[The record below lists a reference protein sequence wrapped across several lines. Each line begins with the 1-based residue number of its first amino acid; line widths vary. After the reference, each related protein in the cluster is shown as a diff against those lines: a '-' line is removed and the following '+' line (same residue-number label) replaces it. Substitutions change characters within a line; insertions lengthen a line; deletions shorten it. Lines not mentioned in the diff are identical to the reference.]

1 MAIRCDDCRYLF
13 SKKRVSCPFCG
24 GQTIRDDRPDA
35 DLLAAGYTMAPQGR
49 QQTIPDDPF
58 EAMLRAYQEEQ
69 TQPIPTPPAA
79 EPSQPEQPQDGV
91 DFFSHFQ
98 GGSPAADIP
107 TVESTRRS
115 QPQQEPPRRQPTQPD
130 PYEAELREIERQ
142 QRRLERQYRRGGL
155 LGSSVQLPLGVGV
168 SGGGVRAGGPRR
180 HRALEHAL
188 HHFELRPRPGHRH
201 PAGRPSDL
209 GHLAAHPFHLSV
221 DRPFA
226 QQCSVALAAELLCVF
241 LFSPQN
247 T

>member
-130 PYEAELREIERQ
+130 PYEAELRDIERQ
-142 QRRLERQYRRGGL
+142 QRRLERQYRRAAFWDRL
-155 LGSSVQLPLGVGV
+155 SSFRWGSVFRVVVFVLVV
-168 SGGGVRAGGPRR
+168 
-180 HRALEHAL
+180 
-188 HHFELRPRPGHRH
+188 
-201 PAGRPSDL
+201 
-209 GHLAAHPFHLSV
+209 LAAIGLWNMRYTILNSV
-221 DRPFA
+221 LDLVIGILP
-226 QQCSVALAAELLCVF
+226 VVLLIWGIWLLIRSIF
-241 LFSPQN
+241 R
-247 T
+247 

>member
-24 GQTIRDDRPDA
+24 GQTIRDDRPD
-35 DLLAAGYTMAPQGR
+35 AGYTMAPQGR

-107 TVESTRRS
+107 TVESTHRS

-142 QRRLERQYRRGGL
+142 QRRLERQYRRAAFWDRL
-155 LGSSVQLPLGVGV
+155 SSFRWGSVFRVVVFVLVV
-168 SGGGVRAGGPRR
+168 
-180 HRALEHAL
+180 
-188 HHFELRPRPGHRH
+188 
-201 PAGRPSDL
+201 
-209 GHLAAHPFHLSV
+209 LAAIGLWNMRYTILNSV
-221 DRPFA
+221 LDLVIGILP
-226 QQCSVALAAELLCVF
+226 VVLLIWGIWLLIRSIF
-241 LFSPQN
+241 R
-247 T
+247 

>member
-98 GGSPAADIP
+98 GGSPAAGIP

-142 QRRLERQYRRGGL
+142 QRRLERQYRRAAFWDRL
-155 LGSSVQLPLGVGV
+155 SSFRWGSVFRVVVFVLVV
-168 SGGGVRAGGPRR
+168 
-180 HRALEHAL
+180 
-188 HHFELRPRPGHRH
+188 
-201 PAGRPSDL
+201 
-209 GHLAAHPFHLSV
+209 LAAIGLWNMRYTILNSV
-221 DRPFA
+221 LDLVIGILP
-226 QQCSVALAAELLCVF
+226 VVLLIWGIWLLIRSIF
-241 LFSPQN
+241 R
-247 T
+247 

>member
-91 DFFSHFQ
+91 DYFSHFQ

-107 TVESTRRS
+107 TVESTHRS

-142 QRRLERQYRRGGL
+142 QRRLERQYRRAAFWDRL
-155 LGSSVQLPLGVGV
+155 SSFRWGSVFRVVVFVLVV
-168 SGGGVRAGGPRR
+168 
-180 HRALEHAL
+180 
-188 HHFELRPRPGHRH
+188 
-201 PAGRPSDL
+201 
-209 GHLAAHPFHLSV
+209 LAAIGLWNMRYTILNSV
-221 DRPFA
+221 LDLVIGILP
-226 QQCSVALAAELLCVF
+226 VVLLIWGIWLLIRSIF
-241 LFSPQN
+241 R
-247 T
+247 

>member
-130 PYEAELREIERQ
+130 PYETELREIERQ
-142 QRRLERQYRRGGL
+142 QRRLERQYRRAAFWDRL
-155 LGSSVQLPLGVGV
+155 SSFRWGSVFRVVVFVLVV
-168 SGGGVRAGGPRR
+168 
-180 HRALEHAL
+180 
-188 HHFELRPRPGHRH
+188 
-201 PAGRPSDL
+201 
-209 GHLAAHPFHLSV
+209 LAAIGLWNMRYTILNSV
-221 DRPFA
+221 LDLVIGILP
-226 QQCSVALAAELLCVF
+226 VVLLIWGIWLLIRSIF
-241 LFSPQN
+241 R
-247 T
+247 

>member
-79 EPSQPEQPQDGV
+79 EPSQPEQPQGGV

-115 QPQQEPPRRQPTQPD
+115 QPQQEPPRRQPPQPD

-142 QRRLERQYRRGGL
+142 QRRLERQYRRAAFWDRL
-155 LGSSVQLPLGVGV
+155 SSFRWGSVFRVVVFVLVV
-168 SGGGVRAGGPRR
+168 
-180 HRALEHAL
+180 
-188 HHFELRPRPGHRH
+188 
-201 PAGRPSDL
+201 
-209 GHLAAHPFHLSV
+209 LAAIGLWNMRYTILNSV
-221 DRPFA
+221 LDLVIGILP
-226 QQCSVALAAELLCVF
+226 VVLLIWGIWLLIRSIF
-241 LFSPQN
+241 R
-247 T
+247 

>member
-24 GQTIRDDRPDA
+24 GQTIRDNRPDA

-107 TVESTRRS
+107 TVESTHRS

-142 QRRLERQYRRGGL
+142 QRRLERQYRRAAFWDRL
-155 LGSSVQLPLGVGV
+155 SSFRWGSVFRVVVFVLVV
-168 SGGGVRAGGPRR
+168 
-180 HRALEHAL
+180 
-188 HHFELRPRPGHRH
+188 
-201 PAGRPSDL
+201 
-209 GHLAAHPFHLSV
+209 LAAIGLWNMRYTILNSV
-221 DRPFA
+221 LDLVIGILP
-226 QQCSVALAAELLCVF
+226 VVLLIWGIWLLIRSIF
-241 LFSPQN
+241 R
-247 T
+247 

>member
-1 MAIRCDDCRYLF
+1 MSIRCDDCRYLF

-107 TVESTRRS
+107 TVESTYRS
-115 QPQQEPPRRQPTQPD
+115 QPQQEPPRRQPPQPD

-142 QRRLERQYRRGGL
+142 QRRLERQYRRAAFWDRL
-155 LGSSVQLPLGVGV
+155 SSFRWGSVFRVVVFVLVV
-168 SGGGVRAGGPRR
+168 
-180 HRALEHAL
+180 
-188 HHFELRPRPGHRH
+188 
-201 PAGRPSDL
+201 
-209 GHLAAHPFHLSV
+209 LAAIGLWNMRYTILNSV
-221 DRPFA
+221 LDLVIGILP
-226 QQCSVALAAELLCVF
+226 VVLLIWGIWLLIRSIF
-241 LFSPQN
+241 R
-247 T
+247 

>member
-115 QPQQEPPRRQPTQPD
+115 QPQQEPPRRQPAQPD

-142 QRRLERQYRRGGL
+142 QRRLERQYRRAAFWDRL
-155 LGSSVQLPLGVGV
+155 SSFRWGSVFRVVVFVLVV
-168 SGGGVRAGGPRR
+168 
-180 HRALEHAL
+180 
-188 HHFELRPRPGHRH
+188 
-201 PAGRPSDL
+201 
-209 GHLAAHPFHLSV
+209 LAAIGLWNMRYTILNSV
-221 DRPFA
+221 LDLVIGILP
-226 QQCSVALAAELLCVF
+226 VVLLIWGIWLLIRSIF
-241 LFSPQN
+241 R
-247 T
+247 

>member
-115 QPQQEPPRRQPTQPD
+115 QPQPESPRRQPPQPD

-142 QRRLERQYRRGGL
+142 QRRLERQYRRAAFWDRLSSFRWGSVFRVVVFVLVVLAWNMRYTILNSVLNLVIGILPVVL
-155 LGSSVQLPLGVGV
+155 LIWGIW
-168 SGGGVRAGGPRR
+168 
-180 HRALEHAL
+180 
-188 HHFELRPRPGHRH
+188 
-201 PAGRPSDL
+201 
-209 GHLAAHPFHLSV
+209 
-221 DRPFA
+221 
-226 QQCSVALAAELLCVF
+226 LLIRSIF
-241 LFSPQN
+241 R
-247 T
+247 

>member
-142 QRRLERQYRRGGL
+142 QRRLERQYRRAAFWDRL
-155 LGSSVQLPLGVGV
+155 SSFRWGSVFRVVVFVLVV
-168 SGGGVRAGGPRR
+168 
-180 HRALEHAL
+180 
-188 HHFELRPRPGHRH
+188 
-201 PAGRPSDL
+201 
-209 GHLAAHPFHLSV
+209 LAAIGLWNMRYTILNSV
-221 DRPFA
+221 LNLVIGILP
-226 QQCSVALAAELLCVF
+226 VLLLVWGIWLLIRSIF
-241 LFSPQN
+241 R
-247 T
+247 

>member
-91 DFFSHFQ
+91 DFFAHFQ

-115 QPQQEPPRRQPTQPD
+115 QPQPESPRRQPPQPD

-142 QRRLERQYRRGGL
+142 QRRLERQYRRAAFWDRL
-155 LGSSVQLPLGVGV
+155 SSFRWGSVFRVVVFVLVV
-168 SGGGVRAGGPRR
+168 
-180 HRALEHAL
+180 
-188 HHFELRPRPGHRH
+188 
-201 PAGRPSDL
+201 
-209 GHLAAHPFHLSV
+209 LAAIGLWNMRYTILNSV
-221 DRPFA
+221 LDLVIGILP
-226 QQCSVALAAELLCVF
+226 VVLLVWGIWLLIRSIF
-241 LFSPQN
+241 R
-247 T
+247 

>member
-49 QQTIPDDPF
+49 QQTIPDAPF

-142 QRRLERQYRRGGL
+142 QRRLERQYRRAAFWDRL
-155 LGSSVQLPLGVGV
+155 SSFRWGSVFRVVVFVLVV
-168 SGGGVRAGGPRR
+168 
-180 HRALEHAL
+180 
-188 HHFELRPRPGHRH
+188 
-201 PAGRPSDL
+201 
-209 GHLAAHPFHLSV
+209 LAAIGLWNMRYTILNSV
-221 DRPFA
+221 LDLVIGILP
-226 QQCSVALAAELLCVF
+226 VVLLIWGIWLLIRSIF
-241 LFSPQN
+241 R
-247 T
+247 

>member
-1 MAIRCDDCRYLF
+1 MSIRCDDCRYLF

-91 DFFSHFQ
+91 DFFSHVQ
-98 GGSPAADIP
+98 GGSPAAEIP
-107 TVESTRRS
+107 TVESTYLS
-115 QPQQEPPRRQPTQPD
+115 QPQQEPPRRQPPQPD

-142 QRRLERQYRRGGL
+142 QRRLERQYRRAAFWDRL
-155 LGSSVQLPLGVGV
+155 SSFRWGSVFRVVVFVLVV
-168 SGGGVRAGGPRR
+168 
-180 HRALEHAL
+180 
-188 HHFELRPRPGHRH
+188 
-201 PAGRPSDL
+201 
-209 GHLAAHPFHLSV
+209 LAAIGLWNMRYTILNSV
-221 DRPFA
+221 LDLVIGILP
-226 QQCSVALAAELLCVF
+226 VVLLIWGIWLLIRSIF
-241 LFSPQN
+241 R
-247 T
+247 

>member
-35 DLLAAGYTMAPQGR
+35 DLLAAGYPMAPQGR

-142 QRRLERQYRRGGL
+142 QRRLERQYRRAAFWDRL
-155 LGSSVQLPLGVGV
+155 SSFRWGSVFRVVVFVLVV
-168 SGGGVRAGGPRR
+168 
-180 HRALEHAL
+180 
-188 HHFELRPRPGHRH
+188 
-201 PAGRPSDL
+201 
-209 GHLAAHPFHLSV
+209 LAAIGLWNMRYTILNSV
-221 DRPFA
+221 LDLVIGILP
-226 QQCSVALAAELLCVF
+226 VVLLIWGIWLLIRSIF
-241 LFSPQN
+241 R
-247 T
+247 

>member
-107 TVESTRRS
+107 TVESTHRS

-142 QRRLERQYRRGGL
+142 QRRLERQYRRAAFWDRL
-155 LGSSVQLPLGVGV
+155 SSFRWGSVFRVVVFVLVV
-168 SGGGVRAGGPRR
+168 
-180 HRALEHAL
+180 
-188 HHFELRPRPGHRH
+188 
-201 PAGRPSDL
+201 
-209 GHLAAHPFHLSV
+209 LAAIGLWNMRYTILNSV
-221 DRPFA
+221 LDLVIGILP
-226 QQCSVALAAELLCVF
+226 VILLIWGIWLLIRSIF
-241 LFSPQN
+241 R
-247 T
+247 

>member
-142 QRRLERQYRRGGL
+142 QRRLERQYRRAAFWDRL
-155 LGSSVQLPLGVGV
+155 SSFRWGAVFRVVVFVLVV
-168 SGGGVRAGGPRR
+168 
-180 HRALEHAL
+180 
-188 HHFELRPRPGHRH
+188 
-201 PAGRPSDL
+201 
-209 GHLAAHPFHLSV
+209 LAAIGLWNMRYTILNSV
-221 DRPFA
+221 LDLVIGILP
-226 QQCSVALAAELLCVF
+226 VVLLIWGIWLLIRSIF
-241 LFSPQN
+241 R
-247 T
+247 

>member
-1 MAIRCDDCRYLF
+1 MASRCDDCRYLF

-115 QPQQEPPRRQPTQPD
+115 QPQPESPRRQPPQPD

-142 QRRLERQYRRGGL
+142 QRRLERQYRRAAFWDRL
-155 LGSSVQLPLGVGV
+155 SSFRWGSVFRVVVFVLVV
-168 SGGGVRAGGPRR
+168 
-180 HRALEHAL
+180 
-188 HHFELRPRPGHRH
+188 
-201 PAGRPSDL
+201 
-209 GHLAAHPFHLSV
+209 LAAIGLWNMRYTILNSV
-221 DRPFA
+221 LDLVIGILP
-226 QQCSVALAAELLCVF
+226 VVLLIWGIWLLIRSIF
-241 LFSPQN
+241 R
-247 T
+247 

>member
-1 MAIRCDDCRYLF
+1 MSIRCDDCRYLF

-35 DLLAAGYTMAPQGR
+35 DLLAAGYTMAPQGQ

-115 QPQQEPPRRQPTQPD
+115 QPQQEPPRRQPPQPD

-142 QRRLERQYRRGGL
+142 QRRLERQYRRAAFWDRL
-155 LGSSVQLPLGVGV
+155 SSFRWGSVFRVVVFVLVV
-168 SGGGVRAGGPRR
+168 
-180 HRALEHAL
+180 
-188 HHFELRPRPGHRH
+188 
-201 PAGRPSDL
+201 
-209 GHLAAHPFHLSV
+209 LAAIGLWNMRYTILNSV
-221 DRPFA
+221 LDLVIGILP
-226 QQCSVALAAELLCVF
+226 VVLLIWGIWLLIRSIF
-241 LFSPQN
+241 R
-247 T
+247 

>member
-69 TQPIPTPPAA
+69 TQPIPTSPAA

-142 QRRLERQYRRGGL
+142 QRRLERQYRRAAFWDRL
-155 LGSSVQLPLGVGV
+155 SSFRWGSVFRVVVFVLVV
-168 SGGGVRAGGPRR
+168 
-180 HRALEHAL
+180 
-188 HHFELRPRPGHRH
+188 
-201 PAGRPSDL
+201 
-209 GHLAAHPFHLSV
+209 LAAIGLWNMRYTILNSV
-221 DRPFA
+221 LDLVIGILP
-226 QQCSVALAAELLCVF
+226 VVLLIWGIWLLIRSIF
-241 LFSPQN
+241 R
-247 T
+247 

>member
-107 TVESTRRS
+107 TVVSTRRS

-142 QRRLERQYRRGGL
+142 QRRLERQYRRAAFWDRL
-155 LGSSVQLPLGVGV
+155 SSFRWGSVFRVVVFVLVV
-168 SGGGVRAGGPRR
+168 
-180 HRALEHAL
+180 
-188 HHFELRPRPGHRH
+188 
-201 PAGRPSDL
+201 
-209 GHLAAHPFHLSV
+209 LAAIGLWNMRYTILNSV
-221 DRPFA
+221 LDLVIGILP
-226 QQCSVALAAELLCVF
+226 VVLLIWGIWLLIRSIF
-241 LFSPQN
+241 R
-247 T
+247 

>member
-1 MAIRCDDCRYLF
+1 MPL
-13 SKKRVSCPFCG
+13 SVLQKT
-24 GQTIRDDRPDA
+24 GQLPLLRRPDIRDDRPDA

-142 QRRLERQYRRGGL
+142 QRRLERQYRRAAFWDRL
-155 LGSSVQLPLGVGV
+155 SSFRWGSVFRVVVFVLVV
-168 SGGGVRAGGPRR
+168 
-180 HRALEHAL
+180 
-188 HHFELRPRPGHRH
+188 
-201 PAGRPSDL
+201 
-209 GHLAAHPFHLSV
+209 LAAIGLWNMRYTILNSV
-221 DRPFA
+221 LDLVIGILP
-226 QQCSVALAAELLCVF
+226 VVLLIWGIWLLIRSIF
-241 LFSPQN
+241 R
-247 T
+247 

>member
-91 DFFSHFQ
+91 DFFAHFQ

-115 QPQQEPPRRQPTQPD
+115 QPQPESPRRQPPQPD

-142 QRRLERQYRRGGL
+142 QRRLERQYRRAAFWDRL
-155 LGSSVQLPLGVGV
+155 SSFRWGSVFRVVVFVLVV
-168 SGGGVRAGGPRR
+168 
-180 HRALEHAL
+180 
-188 HHFELRPRPGHRH
+188 
-201 PAGRPSDL
+201 
-209 GHLAAHPFHLSV
+209 LAAIGLWNMRYTILNSV
-221 DRPFA
+221 LDLVIGILP
-226 QQCSVALAAELLCVF
+226 VVLLIWGIWLLIRSIF
-241 LFSPQN
+241 R
-247 T
+247 

>member
-35 DLLAAGYTMAPQGR
+35 DLLAAGYTIAPQGR

-142 QRRLERQYRRGGL
+142 QRRLERQYRRAAFWDRL
-155 LGSSVQLPLGVGV
+155 SSFRWGSVFRVVVFVLVV
-168 SGGGVRAGGPRR
+168 
-180 HRALEHAL
+180 
-188 HHFELRPRPGHRH
+188 
-201 PAGRPSDL
+201 
-209 GHLAAHPFHLSV
+209 LAAIGLWNMRYTILNSV
-221 DRPFA
+221 LDLVIGILP
-226 QQCSVALAAELLCVF
+226 VVLLIWGIWLLIRSIF
-241 LFSPQN
+241 R
-247 T
+247 

>member
-115 QPQQEPPRRQPTQPD
+115 QPQPESPRRQPPQPD

-142 QRRLERQYRRGGL
+142 QRRLERQYRRAAFWDRL
-155 LGSSVQLPLGVGV
+155 SSFRWGSVFRVVVFVLVV
-168 SGGGVRAGGPRR
+168 
-180 HRALEHAL
+180 
-188 HHFELRPRPGHRH
+188 
-201 PAGRPSDL
+201 
-209 GHLAAHPFHLSV
+209 LAAIGLWNMRYTILNSV
-221 DRPFA
+221 LDLVIGILP
-226 QQCSVALAAELLCVF
+226 VVLLVWGIWLLIRSIF
-241 LFSPQN
+241 R
-247 T
+247 

>member
-91 DFFSHFQ
+91 DFFFHFQ

-142 QRRLERQYRRGGL
+142 QRRLERQYRRAAFWDRL
-155 LGSSVQLPLGVGV
+155 SSFRWGSVFRVVVFVLVV
-168 SGGGVRAGGPRR
+168 
-180 HRALEHAL
+180 
-188 HHFELRPRPGHRH
+188 
-201 PAGRPSDL
+201 
-209 GHLAAHPFHLSV
+209 LAAIGLWNMRYTILNSV
-221 DRPFA
+221 LDLVIGILP
-226 QQCSVALAAELLCVF
+226 VVLLIWGIWLLIRSIF
-241 LFSPQN
+241 R
-247 T
+247 

>member
-142 QRRLERQYRRGGL
+142 QRRLERQYRRAAFWDRL
-155 LGSSVQLPLGVGV
+155 SSFRWGSVFRVVVFVLVV
-168 SGGGVRAGGPRR
+168 
-180 HRALEHAL
+180 
-188 HHFELRPRPGHRH
+188 
-201 PAGRPSDL
+201 
-209 GHLAAHPFHLSV
+209 LAAIGLWKMRYTILNSV
-221 DRPFA
+221 LDLVIGILP
-226 QQCSVALAAELLCVF
+226 VVLLIWGIWLLIRSIF
-241 LFSPQN
+241 R
-247 T
+247 

>member
-142 QRRLERQYRRGGL
+142 QRRLERQYRRAAFWDRLSSFRWGSVFRVVVFVLVVLVAIGL
-155 LGSSVQLPLGVGV
+155 WNMRYTILNSVLDLVIGILPVV
-168 SGGGVRAGGPRR
+168 
-180 HRALEHAL
+180 
-188 HHFELRPRPGHRH
+188 
-201 PAGRPSDL
+201 
-209 GHLAAHPFHLSV
+209 
-221 DRPFA
+221 
-226 QQCSVALAAELLCVF
+226 LLIWGIWLLIRSIF
-241 LFSPQN
+241 R
-247 T
+247 

>member
-24 GQTIRDDRPDA
+24 GQTIRDGRPDA

-142 QRRLERQYRRGGL
+142 QRRLERQHRRAAFWDRL
-155 LGSSVQLPLGVGV
+155 SSFRWGSVFRVVVFVLVV
-168 SGGGVRAGGPRR
+168 
-180 HRALEHAL
+180 
-188 HHFELRPRPGHRH
+188 
-201 PAGRPSDL
+201 
-209 GHLAAHPFHLSV
+209 LAAIGLWNMRYTILNSV
-221 DRPFA
+221 LDLVIGILP
-226 QQCSVALAAELLCVF
+226 VVLLIWGIWLLIRSIF
-241 LFSPQN
+241 R
-247 T
+247 

>member
-107 TVESTRRS
+107 TVESPRRS
-115 QPQQEPPRRQPTQPD
+115 QPQPESPRRQPPQPD

-142 QRRLERQYRRGGL
+142 QRRLERQYRRAAFWNRL
-155 LGSSVQLPLGVGV
+155 SSFRWGSVFRVVVFVLVV
-168 SGGGVRAGGPRR
+168 
-180 HRALEHAL
+180 
-188 HHFELRPRPGHRH
+188 
-201 PAGRPSDL
+201 
-209 GHLAAHPFHLSV
+209 LAAIGLWNMRYTILNSV
-221 DRPFA
+221 LDLVIGILP
-226 QQCSVALAAELLCVF
+226 VVLLVWGIWLLIRSIF
-241 LFSPQN
+241 R
-247 T
+247 